1 MKKLQGK
8 VMAIKIELKGTEDLI
23 EEAMFKALDV
33 MKNTKTSLKLAY
45 TIGCLAFVFEKNGEM
60 LIELLYSREEILKMD
75 FDKVELK
82 TFIDNA
88 YRFRTH
94 RCLANEVHRIHS
106 QIRAS
111 L

>member
-1 MKKLQGK
+1 MKKPVGK
-8 VMAIKIELKGTEDLI
+8 VMAIKVELEGSENLI
-23 EEAMFKALDV
+23 EEAMFKALEV

-45 TIGCLAFVFEKNGEM
+45 TIGCLAFQFEKDSEM

-82 TFIDNA
+82 AFIDNA

-94 RCLANEVHRIHS
+94 PALAEEVYQIQS
-106 QIRAS
+106 QIRNAM
-111 L
+111 